1 MQPAFWRKER
11 ESEGGRERERERC
24 TSKPEQHCW
33 VQTTVQLADQSQHPD
48 ELGGGREGER
58 EESPLSPVTL
68 TYQSFAGNSHCS
80 GSPKTS
86 LESEREGVKESGRE
100 GGREGK

>member
-11 ESEGGRERERERC
+11 ESEGGREREREIERDVLQSLSNIVG
-24 TSKPEQHCW
+24 SKPLSNWPTKVSTLMSWE
-33 VQTTVQLADQSQHPD
+33 
-48 ELGGGREGER
+48 EGERERGREGER

-86 LESEREGVKESGRE
+86 LESEREGVRE
-100 GGREGK
+100 